1 MRGEIVLVICC
12 MSSSLILSAVCFPFM
27 LGLFGPSKVKTPTDL
42 LYVAIFKNDLA
53 AIKNAL
59 DNGADPNGGKP
70 EQGDYGYKHNTP
82 LAAACVSKNLEVIK
96 LLIAR
101 GADVNG
107 RSGAL
112 AGVTPL
118 EVAVAPMAEELSANS
133 KLAAVTQ
140 AASRRLTVVR
150 LLLEKGADP
159 RINSRLGS
167 NALTAAAG
175 NGSLEIVEL
184 LISKRAPVNGSTA
197 LDQPLAEAAKLRKPV
212 SAKIIET
219 LISHGAKTGTPVP
232 PNMET
237 ALHIAAARG
246 NTDAARALLEHGAKV
261 DARDRF
267 GATPLHGAV
276 MRNHIATAKLLL
288 EHQASARAEDMEGRA
303 PVMLAKGDEM
313 KALFKAEKK

>member
-1 MRGEIVLVICC
+1 
-12 MSSSLILSAVCFPFM
+12 M
-27 LGLFGPSKVKTPTDL
+27 LGLFGPGKTKTPTDL
-42 LYVAIFKNDLA
+42 LYGAIYKNDLA
-53 AIKNAL
+53 AAKSAL

-70 EQGDYGYKHNTP
+70 EPGDYGYKHNTP
-82 LAAACVSKNLEVIK
+82 LAAACVSKNLEIIK

-118 EVAVAPMAEELSANS
+118 EVAVAPMVEELSATS
-133 KLAAVTQ
+133 KPAEVAQ
-140 AASRRLTVVR
+140 AAARRLTVVR
-150 LLLEKGADP
+150 LLIEKGADP

-184 LISKRAPVNGSTA
+184 LINKRAPVNGSSA

-212 SAKIIET
+212 SAKIIAS
-219 LISHGAKTGTPVP
+219 LISHGAKTGSPVP
-232 PNMET
+232 PNMEM

-246 NTDAARALLEHGAKV
+246 NTDGARALMEHGAKV

-267 GATPLHGAV
+267 GATALHGAAA
-276 MRNHIATAKLLL
+276 RNHIATAKLLL
-288 EHQASARAEDMEGRA
+288 EHHASATTEDMEGRTPA
-303 PVMLAKGDEM
+303 MLAKSDEM
-313 KALFKAEKK
+313 KALIKEAKK